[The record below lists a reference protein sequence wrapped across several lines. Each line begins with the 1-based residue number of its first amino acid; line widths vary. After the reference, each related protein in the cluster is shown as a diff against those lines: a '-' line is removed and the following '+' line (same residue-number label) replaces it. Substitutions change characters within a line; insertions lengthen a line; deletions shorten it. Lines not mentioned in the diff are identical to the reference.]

1 MTIKTLIAVGAAG
14 AGLALPFA
22 AFADKPAETPGNG
35 PKAPV
40 TTTTPAGKATA
51 PGQYCKDQS
60 KKHVKGQ
67 KGTPF
72 SQCVTALDKIDKGQT
87 TSPAK
92 ACKGVSKK
100 HVKGQKGTP
109 YSRCVV
115 AAAHLRA
122 DKDDDASTTTP
133 PSTTTP
139 TTTAT
144 TPTPTTTTPAVTT
157 PTTTTTP

>member
-22 AFADKPAETPGNG
+22 AFADKPADTPGTG
-35 PKAPV
+35 PKGPATTTT
-40 TTTTPAGKATA
+40 TTTTPDGKAKA
-51 PGQYCKDQS
+51 PGQYCKGQS

-72 SQCVTALDKIDKGQT
+72 SQCVTALNKIDKGQT
-87 TSPAK
+87 SSPAK
-92 ACKGVSKK
+92 ACKGLSKT

-115 AAAHLRA
+115 AAAQLLG
-122 DKDDDASTTTP
+122 DKDDDASSTTP

-139 TTTAT
+139 TTT
-144 TPTPTTTTPAVTT
+144 TPPTTTTAS
-157 PTTTTTP
+157 